1 METRTEIDWKALLE
15 ACRAPAQTGVTEED
29 IVQHDHRTC
38 DCPLT
43 YVVRKR
49 HAALGTA
56 IEIRLCCLA
65 QKVEELA
72 GLPAGTFFKV
82 MEFNPTWEWDCDYMM
97 KSHTYL
103 ADGSVEERETRQGP
117 PPRWLKERMDKKG
130 IAVRNY

>member
-1 METRTEIDWKALLE
+1 MQIDTEFDWELLLKDLRTSTS
-15 ACRAPAQTGVTEED
+15 QTERD
-29 IVQHDHRTC
+29 IVQRDFRTC

-43 YVVRKR
+43 YVVRKQ

-56 IEIRLCCLA
+56 IEVRLCCLA

-72 GLPAGTFFKV
+72 GLPAGTLFKV
-82 MEFNPTWEWDCDYMM
+82 MEFKPTWEWDCDYQQ
-97 KSHTYL
+97 KRTLS
-103 ADGSVEERETRQGP
+103 DGTVEEVRLGP